1 METMRDIKRRIGS
14 VENTQKIT
22 RAMKMVA
29 SAKLRKA
36 QDKAEQ
42 SRPFYQ
48 RTRKILGSIVYN
60 AVDVE
65 EHPLLSAHGGNRH
78 LYVVISADRGL
89 CGAYNSRVIDRTE
102 ESIDEDEEVRLL
114 TLGKHARDYFRRRDY
129 DIVSDYVDIADY
141 PDLSFARKISRE
153 IISLYTEE
161 KVDRVSI
168 IYTHFASAINQK
180 VKQVKLLPVR
190 PPEDLEGELE
200 IPVDYIFEPSPVEI
214 LDILLPRYV
223 HNLIYTFL
231 LESKASEFG
240 ARMTAMDSA
249 TDNAEE
255 IIEELTLSYNRAR
268 QSQITREITEIV
280 GGAEALK

>member
-1 METMRDIKRRIGS
+1 METMRDIKRRISS

-36 QDKAEQ
+36 QEKAER
-42 SRPFYQ
+42 SRPFYR
-48 RTRKILGSIVYN
+48 RTRRILGSIVSN
-60 AVDVE
+60 ATDVQD
-65 EHPLLSAHGGNRH
+65 HPLLSSHGGDKH
-78 LYVVISADRGL
+78 LYIVVSADRGL
-89 CGAYNSRVIDRTE
+89 CGAYNNRVIERTE
-102 ESIDEDEEVRLL
+102 ESISGTGDACLV
-114 TLGKHARDYFRRRDY
+114 TLGKNARDYFRRGSY
-129 DIVSDYVDIADY
+129 DVASEYVDIADY
-141 PDLSFARKISRE
+141 PDLDFAREISSE
-153 IISLYTEE
+153 IISLYTEK

-168 IYTHFASAINQK
+168 IYTHFNSAISQE
-180 VKQVKLLPVR
+180 VKRVELLPVS
-190 PPEDLEGELE
+190 PPEELEGELE
-200 IPVDYIFEPSPVEI
+200 NPVDYIFEPSPVEI

-249 TDNAEE
+249 TDNAGE